1 MSSHPSGGRFV
12 FSHEGGRRGRGR
24 WAGGAHRR
32 APRGITSHKYII
44 MFGPIPTYDPLVGGD
59 PLLPLAMVGNG
70 GNSDRGGNGA
80 ENDRDDEPFENMNRN
95 RAAM

>member
-1 MSSHPSGGRFV
+1 
-12 FSHEGGRRGRGR
+12 
-24 WAGGAHRR
+24 
-32 APRGITSHKYII
+32 